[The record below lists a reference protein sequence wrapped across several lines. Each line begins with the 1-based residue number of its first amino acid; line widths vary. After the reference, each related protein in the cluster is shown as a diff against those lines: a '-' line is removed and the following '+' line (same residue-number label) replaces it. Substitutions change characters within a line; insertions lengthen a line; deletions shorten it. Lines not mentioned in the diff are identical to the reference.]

1 MIYALKEI
9 TMDNKNNKENV
20 NQSVMPVFW
29 DENDGKWHFTEKCL
43 NPEFQITYVTNPHT
57 FETPDEAMQAYLEAS
72 QKFSE
77 KMDQMKMQEA
87 KIPTFAE
94 ELKIWYHNVF
104 LLTASNSYSIC
115 MGYVLYHF
123 LLPNLGKIGE
133 KPLNKVTW
141 MDIDKLI
148 AMTSDICCTAQAQTY
163 KFFRIFYNDM
173 RLTERILEN
182 PMENVTPRKF
192 QQPLKNFVVYTE
204 DEVKKLLCASW
215 KTIHFLEICLMLHGL
230 RYGEIRGLRFTDFN
244 KRERTVTVRRQAV
257 RFSDVDYAGKKM
269 RISRTGIEIKAT
281 KTEESDRV
289 LRMPEI
295 IFSLA
300 EERLAGTQ
308 KRNQKKE

>member
-1 MIYALKEI
+1 
-9 TMDNKNNKENV
+9 
-20 NQSVMPVFW
+20 
-29 DENDGKWHFTEKCL
+29 
-43 NPEFQITYVTNPHT
+43 
-57 FETPDEAMQAYLEAS
+57 
-72 QKFSE
+72 
-77 KMDQMKMQEA
+77 
-87 KIPTFAE
+87 
-94 ELKIWYHNVF
+94 
-104 LLTASNSYSIC
+104 
-115 MGYVLYHF
+115 
-123 LLPNLGKIGE
+123 
-133 KPLNKVTW
+133 
-141 MDIDKLI
+141 
-148 AMTSDICCTAQAQTY
+148 
-163 KFFRIFYNDM
+163 M

-300 EERLAGTQ
+300 EERRDWLELR
-308 KRNQKKE
+308 KEIRKKNEKGAVLHVTGSRSLFTICFI